1 MTHAQPTRAPPDTPM
16 PSRVGE
22 GIDGAPEQAVLLVYM
37 L

>member
-1 MTHAQPTRAPPDTPM
+1 MTRALWARGPPDTPM

-22 GIDGAPEQAVLLVYM
+22 GINGAPEQAVLLVYM